1 MSTGKHL
8 VKVWDLPTRLFHWL
22 LLVLVA
28 AGFFTGYFAPEWW
41 MGVHIWAGYGT
52 VALVVFRIV
61 WGVFGS
67 QYSRISSFT
76 FAPKE
81 VVSHLRGVLM
91 MRPPHY
97 MGHNPTGAVMIFA
110 LIIGIIGITMSGLLS
125 LGGEENL
132 GPLAGV
138 THFAVG
144 DAAKG
149 IHKFLVTAL
158 LVMISIHVLGVI
170 VECWLTRDNLVM
182 SMITGNK
189 ELPDGVPH
197 PPMRKSHPVA
207 AALSLGA
214 FIVVAGMILDTL
226 NDLPPT
232 GLVELPPNAKFES
245 ECSDCHQIY
254 HPSLLPAKSWQGLMA
269 NLDNHFGEDASL
281 GDATTREITSYLV
294 ANAAEKWDT
303 EASQRL
309 RKVSKDAPWQITA
322 TPYWKKKHSKI
333 DKSVFARKEVGGKS
347 HCNACHKEIKNGHFK
362 DRKIRIPKGQMP

>member
-8 VKVWDLPTRLFHWL
+8 VKVWDLPTRVFHWL
-22 LLVLVA
+22 LVA
-28 AGFFTGYFAPEWW
+28 LIAGGFFTGYVSPEWW
-41 MGVHIWAGYGT
+41 MGIHIWAGYGT

-76 FAPKE
+76 FAPKD
-81 VVSHLRGVLM
+81 VVSHLRGVMM

-110 LIIGIIGITMSGLLS
+110 LILVIIGITMSGLLS

-144 DAAKG
+144 DAAKE
-149 IHKFLVTAL
+149 IHTFLVTTL
-158 LVMISIHVLGVI
+158 LAMILIHISGVI
-170 VECWLTRDNLVM
+170 VEGWLSGDNLVH
-182 SMITGNK
+182 SMITGDK
-189 ELPDGVPH
+189 KLPDETPH
-197 PPMRKSHPVA
+197 PPMRKSHPLA

-214 FIVVAGMILDTL
+214 FIIVAGMILDTL

-232 GLVELPPNAKFES
+232 GQVSLPPNARFEA

-281 GDATTREITSYLV
+281 GAAAIREITSYLV

-309 RKVSKDAPWQITA
+309 RTVSKKNPWQITA
-322 TPYWKKKHSKI
+322 TPYWVQKHSKI
-333 DKSVFARKEVGGKS
+333 DKSVFARKKVGSKS
-347 HCNACHKEIKNGHFK
+347 RCNSCHEGIKNGRFM
-362 DRKIRIPKGQMP
+362 DRKIRIPKE